1 MRSCTTNEINTL
13 YPYEADHIYKS
24 GNLEIGISKDIKQ
37 ALTIMARK
45 EVINKI
51 TNTKLFETSQ
61 TFVKTLSGELVIF

>member
-51 TNTKLFETSQ
+51 ANTKL
-61 TFVKTLSGELVIF
+61 L